1 MLLIGGHM
9 DTGDIKKVTEL
20 IKEIRIAMLTTI
32 GQSGE
37 LHSRPMAVQNRE
49 FDGNLWFFTSDKSG
63 KINSI
68 QKDQH
73 VNLALMDSGDQ
84 KYISIAGRAEL
95 VTDKEKMKEFYNP
108 MVKTWFPKGLEDP
121 EIALLKVEVDSVE
134 YWDSPSSTVVH
145 VYGLAKAMLTGEPPH
160 LGDHKRVDFQH

>member
-1 MLLIGGHM
+1 MQTQ
-9 DTGDIKKVTEL
+9 TGDIKKVTEL

-32 GQSGE
+32 GENGE

-49 FDGNLWFFTSDKSG
+49 FDGTLWFFTSDRSG

-73 VNLALMDSGDQ
+73 VNISLMDSGDQ

-95 VTDKEKMKEFYNP
+95 VFDKEKMKEFYNP
-108 MVKTWFPKGLEDP
+108 FVKTWFPKGLEDP

-134 YWDSPSSTVVH
+134 YWDSPSSAVVH
-145 VYGLAKAMLTGEPPH
+145 VYGLAKAMLTGQPPNP
-160 LGDHKRVDFQH
+160 GDHKRIDLNH